1 MEQWRQEILSVGAS
15 EEYKKVDLIIN
26 NNGFYHWSSG
36 ELTNAETDTTRQH
49 ATIDVAEGEKYALT
63 STMSSATIALI
74 LYYNSENK
82 LVGYDKKGTGSTEN
96 VIDYEFTIPSGVSK
110 MIVQSSKRSPDLEL
124 KKLVKIQ
131 KLNFYT
137 RKETEEKIDNAV
149 KHWKGKTIL
158 TYGDSITAY
167 GNGNGI
173 DKGWQRYLCEHL
185 GFAAHYGRGIGGQT
199 FIYNEKPW
207 VANTD
212 GTFNSRDNG
221 GTIIDSTSYTDTNGS
236 VQTVSGGLSVHYGY
250 FASWDRI
257 KTMIPDDIKDTIDVI
272 FMFGVNDAW
281 KVENV
286 TFEPPA
292 FVEGATKDTFWA
304 NAEENTLG
312 GDFDITTFVGAVAST
327 IMKLQARCPN
337 ALIVMGTTWSGRCL
351 EGTENT
357 AEYDAIGK
365 LQWKEGQIVK
375 EIANYFSIPCVDIW
389 GNSGVNQLNR
399 SQHNTDNVHPNSSAG
414 YKALA
419 RTVIS
424 GLRTI
429 CPKIN

>member
-1 MEQWRQEILSVGAS
+1 
-15 EEYKKVDLIIN
+15 
-26 NNGFYHWSSG
+26 
-36 ELTNAETDTTRQH
+36 
-49 ATIDVAEGEKYALT
+49 
-63 STMSSATIALI
+63 
-74 LYYNSENK
+74 
-82 LVGYDKKGTGSTEN
+82 
-96 VIDYEFTIPSGVSK
+96 